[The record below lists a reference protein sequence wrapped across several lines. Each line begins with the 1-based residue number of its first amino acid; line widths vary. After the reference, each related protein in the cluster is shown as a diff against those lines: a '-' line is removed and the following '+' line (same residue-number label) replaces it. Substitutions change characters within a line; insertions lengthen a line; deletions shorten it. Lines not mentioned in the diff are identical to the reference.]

1 MSATINLEK
10 KHFPVLLDEL
20 IKIISPRY
28 SGTFLDCTFGQGGYS
43 EKILE
48 HPKNKVVALDRDLKS
63 IKLSDKFKKRFR
75 NRFEFYHQK
84 FSEIENLNINNLK
97 AIIFDLGYST
107 NQIFDNEKGL
117 SFNFEGE
124 LNMRMG
130 LNSFSAHD
138 VINKLDKIELTKIF
152 KYFGDEKDARKISQ
166 IILKKRNQKTLT
178 TKDLV
183 EIINKQKKNYN
194 YKINKSTKIFQ
205 SLRIFVNQEIS
216 QLINGLINAY
226 KLLPINSY
234 IIVVTFHSLE
244 DRIVKFFFKN
254 YSEDKKISRYLP
266 SSINSNKVFE
276 LINKKAILPSLQE
289 IQKNPP
295 SRSAKL
301 RYVKKIKDGAN
312 FDEFLSKFKNLLE
325 IENIGRKLWER
336 FIS

>member
-48 HPKNKVVALDRDLKS
+48 DPNNKIIAFDRDKNAIS
-63 IKLSDKFKKRFR
+63 LSKKFKKHFKG
-75 NRFEFYHQK
+75 RFEFYHKK
-84 FSEIENLNINNLK
+84 FSDIQNINRENLK

-107 NQIFDNEKGL
+107 DQIFDEDKGL
-117 SFNFEGE
+117 SFNFKGK
-124 LNMRMG
+124 LNMKMG
-130 LNSFSAHD
+130 LNSFSAYEA
-138 VINKLDKIELTKIF
+138 INKLNKEELAKIF

-166 IILKKRNQKTLT
+166 RIIRKRNQNLLT

-183 EIINKQKKNYN
+183 EIINKEKKNYN
-194 YKINKSTKIFQ
+194 FKISKSTKIFQ

-216 QLINGLINAY
+216 ELIYGLINAY
-226 KLLPINSY
+226 RILPVDGY

-244 DRIVKFFFKN
+244 DKIVKFFFKN
-254 YSEDKKISRYLP
+254 YSEDKRVSRYLP
-266 SSINSNKVFE
+266 TSKNTNKFFE
-276 LINKKAILPSLQE
+276 LLNKKAIVASEHE
-289 IQKNPP
+289 IKNNPP

-301 RYVKKIKDGAN
+301 RYVKKIKEGAN
-312 FDEFLSKFKNLLE
+312 FDEFILKFKKLLDVENL
-325 IENIGRKLWER
+325 GKKLC
-336 FIS
+336 